1 MNAVG
6 PDVPLEELLQELD
19 SNFGLVGSF
28 VSLNKSLINT
38 KQSFQESVSEYGP
51 RIGVRACQLA
61 QAFPH
66 LVPDL
71 EEYKRQVFR
80 EGLRTEIKNA
90 LRSEA
95 DRFNTYSAL
104 VQRARE
110 LEAEVDP
117 PDARRA
123 PTTRALV
130 AKTADIQRKT
140 YAVKALQVSQ
150 QEETPA
156 DAVEEAVPAEVQ
168 STEEGDAAATALEND
183 DDDDPDMDLII
194 RVMRQQETE
203 RKAGRPATADTICFG
218 CYRPGHYKADC
229 PYRKQTTTQG
239 HEKAGNGK
247 PAQRRGFSAPKKTM
261 TTPTPAKKD

>member
-6 PDVPLEELLQELD
+6 PDVPLEQLLQELD

-38 KQSFQESVSEYGP
+38 KQTPQESVSEYGP
-51 RIGVRACQLA
+51 RIGVRAGQLA

-95 DRFNTYSAL
+95 DRLETYSAL

-117 PDARRA
+117 PETRRLAAAR
-123 PTTRALV
+123 PLV
-130 AKTADIQRKT
+130 AKTAEVQRKA
-140 YAVKALQVSQ
+140 YAVKALQVNAL
-150 QEETPA
+150 QEIPEA
-156 DAVEEAVPAEVQ
+156 AVEAEVLD
-168 STEEGDAAATALEND
+168 TAAEEPEVAEVAPAAEE
-183 DDDDPDMDLII
+183 DDPDLELIL
-194 RVMRQQETE
+194 RVMGQQETE
-203 RKAGRPATADTICFG
+203 RKAGRPATADTVCFG
-218 CYRPGHYKADC
+218 CYRPGHYKVDC
-229 PYRKQTTTQG
+229 PFRKQG
-239 HEKAGNGK
+239 AAKAGNAKQG
-247 PAQRRGFSAPKKTM
+247 QRRGLSAPKKTT
-261 TTPTPAKKD
+261 TTPAPSKKD